1 MDLRPSA
8 ETIGMAL
15 EIMGVTLYV
24 LLAIWGAASRRH
36 WFLRTC
42 VVGAILLV
50 VLVLPAQDLLIKFLI
65 VQLIVVT
72 GVTLWQWRQHRR
84 RLANGAPVDPS
95 AFKPQMSLASIFLLM
110 VVAAVVSAVAAR
122 FESFSSRRWLR
133 IVLQGFV
140 FGGSGLLCLWCVY
153 ARRPHWI
160 FRWIVTGLCG
170 VGLATILAF
179 HRWALGLDGGT
190 WQLAVLWWPYWG
202 KHVAV
207 WLVGLT
213 LVLYVWRGSQWMQLS
228 LDDVD
233 AATPCRRRRDLSR
246 VVMITLLILV
256 TAPPVYFFVRL
267 LVRPPI
273 PAVALP
279 NPNAYDRL
287 IKAANSVVLPTD
299 LSGQSKKADA
309 LRALLDSSQ
318 PALDELRIA
327 LREQCV
333 VPVDYESRPAYPM
346 DTPLFNLARLLFCEE
361 RLADLE
367 GRHEDALK
375 ALLDR
380 ARLAEHMTRG
390 ATQRQWEEV
399 ADVIRPFRPHD
410 GAVAIIN
417 NQDTASCRRF
427 VRDLQQIETNRE
439 PLEQIQR
446 RTYIRRAH
454 HSNWES
460 RAGQVINE
468 LAEDTSQED
477 YLRGLYKLSQV
488 DLRRVIVVAAVRAFT
503 LEHGKLPDRLQ
514 DLVPEYLDEIP
525 IDPFSTDS
533 KPIQYEVTE
542 VGYRLTNEPA
552 DSQVLTRKPLEIKL
566 EAGVPVWETPSLGK

>member
-1 MDLRPSA
+1 MMDLRPSA
-8 ETIGMAL
+8 ETIAIAL
-15 EIMGVTLYV
+15 EVMGLTLYA
-24 LLAIWGAASRRH
+24 LLAIWAAASRRH

-42 VVGAILLV
+42 IVGAILLV
-50 VLVLPAQDLLIKFLI
+50 VLVLPAHDLLIKFLI

-84 RLANGAPVDPS
+84 RIANGIPVDPS
-95 AFKPQMSLASIFLLM
+95 AFKPQMSLASVFLLV

-122 FESFSSRRWLR
+122 FESFSSRTWLR

-170 VGLATILAF
+170 VGLATVLAF
-179 HRWALGLDGGT
+179 YRWALGLDGGT
-190 WQLAVLWWPYWG
+190 WRLAVLWWPYWV
-202 KHVAV
+202 KHIAV
-207 WLVGLT
+207 WLIGLT
-213 LVLYVWRGSQWMQLS
+213 LVLYTWRGSQWLQLS
-228 LDDVD
+228 LNDVH
-233 AATPCRRRRDLSR
+233 AATSSRRRRNLSR
-246 VVMITLLILV
+246 VALVMLLFLV
-256 TAPPVYFFVRL
+256 TAPPVYIFVRL

-273 PAVALP
+273 PAAALP

-287 IKAANSVVLPTD
+287 IKAANSVVLPAD
-299 LSGQSKKADA
+299 LSAQSKKADA
-309 LRALLDSSQ
+309 LRALLDSSR

-333 VPVDYESRPAYPM
+333 VPVDYQSRPEYPIE
-346 DTPLFNLARLLFCEE
+346 TRIFNLARLLFCEE

-390 ATQRQWEEV
+390 ATEREWEEV
-399 ADVIRPFRPHD
+399 ADAIRPFRPHD

-417 NQDTASCRRF
+417 NQDAASCRRF
-427 VRDLQQIETNRE
+427 VRDLQQIDANRE

-454 HSNWES
+454 HSNWQS
-460 RAGQVINE
+460 RAGQVIAE
-468 LAEDTSQED
+468 LAEDTSEED
-477 YLRGLYKLSQV
+477 YLRGLYKLSQA

-503 LEHGKLPDRLQ
+503 LEHGKLPDQLQ

-525 IDPFSTDS
+525 IDPFDKDS
-533 KPIQYEVTE
+533 KPIQYELTE

-552 DSQVLTRKPLEIKL
+552 DSQNMTRKPLS
-566 EAGVPVWETPSLGK
+566 VWTPPEVRPQ

>member
-1 MDLRPSA
+1 MMNLRPSA
-8 ETIGMAL
+8 ETIAMVL
-15 EIMGVTLYV
+15 EVMGLTLYA
-24 LLAIWGAASRRH
+24 LLAIWAAASRRH

-42 VVGAILLV
+42 IVGAILLL
-50 VLVLPAQDLLIKFLI
+50 VLVLPAHDLLIKFSI

-72 GVTLWQWRQHRR
+72 GVTLWRWRQHRR
-84 RLANGAPVDPS
+84 RIATGAPVDPS
-95 AFKPQMSLASIFLLM
+95 AFKPQLSLASVFLLT

-122 FESFSSRRWLR
+122 FENFSSRTWLR

-287 IKAANSVVLPTD
+287 IKAGNSVVLPAD
-299 LSGQSKKADA
+299 LSAQSKKADA
-309 LRALLDSSQ
+309 LRALLDSFR

-327 LREQCV
+327 LREPCV
-333 VPVDYESRPAYPM
+333 VPVDYESRPPYPM
-346 DTPLFNLARLLFCEE
+346 ETPIFNLARLLICEE
-361 RLADLE
+361 LLANLE

-390 ATQRQWEEV
+390 ATEREWEEF
-399 ADVIRPFRPHD
+399 AHTIRPFRPHD

-417 NQDTASCRRF
+417 NQDAASCRQF

-454 HSNWES
+454 HSNWQS
-460 RAGQVINE
+460 RAGQVIDE
-468 LAEDTSQED
+468 LADDTSDEQ
-477 YLRGLYKLSQV
+477 YLRDSYKLSQV

-503 LEHGKLPDRLQ
+503 LEHGKLPDKLQ
-514 DLVPEYLDEIP
+514 ELVPEYLDEIP

-533 KPIQYEVTE
+533 KPIQYELTE
-542 VGYRLTNEPA
+542 EGFRLTNEPA
-552 DSQVLTRKPLEIKL
+552 HSQGWGRKPLW
-566 EAGVPVWETPSLGK
+566 VWIPPEFRP